1 MYGWLITHA
10 PCDPDVVGMAGP
22 HNLPEED
29 LTVLK
34 DAVNQDNDN
43 NPNMVEWQI
52 YDSDNESCLRGLLY
66 TTDPNGE
73 TLFAPLDDYGH
84 SMGGAYIKIK
94 NKKNQEWEEL

>member
-1 MYGWLITHA
+1 MYGWLVTHA
-10 PCDPDVVGMAGP
+10 PCDPDIVGMAGP
-22 HNLPEED
+22 WSLSNETLKI
-29 LTVLK
+29 LK

-84 SMGGAYIKIK
+84 LLGGTYLKIK
-94 NKKNQEWEEL
+94 NKKTQEWEEL